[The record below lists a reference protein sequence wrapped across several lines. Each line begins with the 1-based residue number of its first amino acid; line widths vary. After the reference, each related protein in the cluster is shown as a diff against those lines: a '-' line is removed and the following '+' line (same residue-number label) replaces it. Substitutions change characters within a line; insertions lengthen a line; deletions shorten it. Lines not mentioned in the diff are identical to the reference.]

1 MILSVSL
8 FGCTTAS
15 TQAQK
20 PAQESV
26 YDRVI
31 RSGKLRCGYVVYNP
45 GCIKDPNSGK
55 LSGIGIEAIE
65 LVAEKLGLKVE
76 WTEEVGWGTMIEGLE
91 TNRYD
96 IVATP
101 IWTNANRAKIVDF
114 SHSLFYSPIYAYAKF
129 GKKVPSKTDLSWIN
143 DPAQK
148 VATID
153 GETAEI
159 IAREDFPKAT
169 KVSLPQLSD
178 LSQLLLS
185 VSSGKADVTFAEPAV
200 VVDFLKHNEGVVAP
214 LAVEHP
220 LRVFPNSW
228 MFRRGQEEL
237 KSMLN
242 TVLDQLHNSGAI
254 DKIVTK
260 YEPSAGTL
268 YRVGL
273 PYQKPVLTSKA
284 K

>member
-1 MILSVSL
+1 M
-8 FGCTTAS
+8 
-15 TQAQK
+15 
-20 PAQESV
+20 
-26 YDRVI
+26 

-65 LVAEKLGLKVE
+65 MIADKLGLKIE

-101 IWTNANRAKIVDF
+101 IWTNANRARIVDF
-114 SHSLFYSPIYAYAKF
+114 SHSLFYSPIYAYVKF
-129 GKKVPSKTDLSWIN
+129 GKKVKSETDLSWIN
-143 DPAQK
+143 DPTQK

-200 VVDFLKHNEGVVAP
+200 VVDFLKHNKDVVQP
-214 LAVEHP
+214 IGVEHP

-237 KSMLN
+237 KAMLN

-254 DKIVTK
+254 DRIVAK
-260 YEPSAGTL
+260 YETSPGTL

-273 PYQKPVLTSKA
+273 PYQKPVAEK
-284 K
+284 